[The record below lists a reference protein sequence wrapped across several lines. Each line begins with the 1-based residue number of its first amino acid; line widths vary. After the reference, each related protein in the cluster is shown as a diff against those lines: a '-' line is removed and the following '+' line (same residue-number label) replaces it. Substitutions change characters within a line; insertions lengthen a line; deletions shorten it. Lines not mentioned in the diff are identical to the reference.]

1 MNIQEIK
8 VIDRNTIFI
17 TTINNHVIKFNRD
30 ELTVPE
36 KTWLDNILA
45 CSESLVN
52 QTSQK

>member
-8 VIDRNTIFI
+8 VIDRDTIFI
-17 TTINNHVIKFNRD
+17 TTINNHVIRIKRD
-30 ELTVPE
+30 ELTNPE

>member
-8 VIDRNTIFI
+8 VIDRDTIFI
-17 TTINNHVIKFNRD
+17 TTTNNHVIKIKRD

-45 CSESLVN
+45 CSVSLIN